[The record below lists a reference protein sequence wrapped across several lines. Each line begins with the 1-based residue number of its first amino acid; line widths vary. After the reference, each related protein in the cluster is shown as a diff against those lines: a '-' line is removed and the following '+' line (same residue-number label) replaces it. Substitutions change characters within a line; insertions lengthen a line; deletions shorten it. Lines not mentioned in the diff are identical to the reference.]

1 MTDLYL
7 GVDIGGTKSHAM
19 LADQDGRVVGFGE
32 GGAGNYET
40 VGWEGLRLTLHDIV
54 EAALSSARA
63 EKEQIRGAGFGVGG
77 YDWPGE
83 EEPTRR
89 AIGSLGLGAPYGLV
103 NDATIGLLAGAAD
116 GWGLAVV
123 AGTSN
128 NCRGRDRQGRVGRMT
143 GCGPAFGENGG
154 AHELVAEAVRRIAL
168 SWTQRGPSTR
178 LAEVFAQQVGAMGTA
193 DLLEGLYLDRYHLTA
208 EAAPTIFRLANEG
221 DGVAQDLIRWCGR
234 ELGSLAKGVIR
245 QLGLEDEEFDVVLAG
260 SLYDGGPML
269 VEAMRGVIHEVAPGA
284 RLVRLEVPP
293 VVGGVL
299 LGMEQVGPVVPGVRE
314 VLIESTNEYLRAV

>member
-1 MTDLYL
+1 MINLYL

-19 LADQDGRVVGFGE
+19 LAGQDGRVVGFGE

-40 VGWEGLRLTLHDIV
+40 VGWGGLRQILHDIV
-54 EAALSSARA
+54 EGALSSAGA
-63 EKEQIRGAGFGVGG
+63 AKEQIRGAGFGVAG

-83 EEPTRR
+83 EGPTRQ
-89 AIGSLGLGAPYGLV
+89 AIESLSLGGPYGLV

-116 GWGLAVV
+116 GWGLVVV

-154 AHELVAEAVRRIAL
+154 AYELVAEALKRIAL
-168 SWTQRGPSTR
+168 SWTQRGPSTQ
-178 LAEVFAQQVGAMGTA
+178 LAEVFAQQVGATGTA
-193 DLLEGLYLDRYHLTA
+193 DLLEGLYLERYHLTGA
-208 EAAPTIFRLANEG
+208 AAPAIFRLGAEG
-221 DGVAQDLIRWCGR
+221 DAVAQDLIRWCGC

-245 QLGLEDEEFDVVLAG
+245 QLGFEDQEFDVVLAG
-260 SLYDGGPML
+260 SLFEGGPML
-269 VEAMRGVIHEVAPGA
+269 IEAMQGAIHEVAPGA
-284 RLVRLEVPP
+284 RLVRLQVPP

-299 LGMEQVGPVVPGVRE
+299 LGMEQVGPVAPSVRE
-314 VLIESTNEYLRAV
+314 RLIESASRYLSS